1 VTVSGKWLILL
12 LILVLFALFFIF
24 EGPSYLTLS
33 AFQDYKVA
41 LLSYVENHFV
51 FSVLLAVSIYITVV
65 TLSLP
70 GAAFLSLLMGFVF
83 GRWLGWVLLVVA
95 ATIGAVLV
103 FLLARY
109 LFYDWAKSKIQGIS
123 AAQKIMQI
131 FERHSLQYL
140 LFLRLVPLF
149 PFWVVNLTMAMTTI
163 KTKQYLLGTFFGILP
178 GSFVFANLGQ
188 SLASIERLDQVF
200 SGELLFAFALLGLLM
215 LVPVFASK
223 SRDDYENR

>member
-1 VTVSGKWLILL
+1 MTVSSKWLILL

-33 AFQDYKVA
+33 AFQDYKSV
-41 LLSYVENHFV
+41 LLDYVESHFI
-51 FSVLLAVSIYITVV
+51 FSVLLAVSLYITAVA
-65 TLSLP
+65 LSLP

-83 GRWLGWVLLVVA
+83 GRWLGWGLLVFA
-95 ATIGAVLV
+95 ATIGAVVV

-109 LFYDWAKSKIQGIS
+109 LFYDWAKLKLQELP
-123 AAQKIMQI
+123 AAQKIMQT

-149 PFWVVNLTMAMTTI
+149 PFWLVNLTMAVTTI
-163 KTKQYLLGTFFGILP
+163 KIRQYALGTFFGILP

-188 SLASIERLDQVF
+188 SLATIERLDQIF
-200 SGELLFAFALLGLLM
+200 SGELLLAFGLLGLLM
-215 LVPVFASK
+215 LVPVFAVGK
-223 SRDDYENR
+223 QDDYEDR